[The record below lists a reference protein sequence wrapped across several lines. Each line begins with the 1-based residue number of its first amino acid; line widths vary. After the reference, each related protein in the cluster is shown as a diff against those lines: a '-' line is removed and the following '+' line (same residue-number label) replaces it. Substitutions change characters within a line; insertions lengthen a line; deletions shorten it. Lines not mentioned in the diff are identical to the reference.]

1 MFRDSITR
9 GLPEV
14 YELVVGGFLV
24 EHPFLPRFDVVQL
37 SLEGLHISV
46 EVILV
51 LQQVQSVANVQQC
64 SLDGLPTLFEILDA
78 LLMTFG
84 LLFNINKYVQ
94 IANTSHLLNSHHTQP
109 NNNPPLVSTQEYVG
123 TTSHTNLEGPP
134 RRLISAVFP
143 RR

>member
-64 SLDGLPTLFEILDA
+64 SLDGLPTLF
-78 LLMTFG
+78 
-84 LLFNINKYVQ
+84 
-94 IANTSHLLNSHHTQP
+94 
-109 NNNPPLVSTQEYVG
+109 
-123 TTSHTNLEGPP
+123 
-134 RRLISAVFP
+134 
-143 RR
+143 